1 MKKNLLFLVG
11 VFSLFSVQNSK
22 AFVLKTLTI
31 PQSEEA
37 DVFNGNPIGVWNYKV
52 FGAGPE
58 YEEGVL
64 FIRKDSEEY
73 VVEVHLGNGT
83 LIGQDVE
90 IEGGSVKFNV
100 NLEGMERVSVVLQ
113 VVDDT
118 IVGKSYSSQG
128 TYDIQGT
135 RKIPRE

>member
-1 MKKNLLFLVG
+1 MKNNLQFLICI
-11 VFSLFSVQNSK
+11 FSLLSVQNSNAFVFETVSIPCYEK
-22 AFVLKTLTI
+22 AFF
-31 PQSEEA
+31 
-37 DVFNGNPIGVWNYKV
+37 FNGNPIGVWNYRV

-58 YEEGVL
+58 YEKGVL
-64 FIRKDSEEY
+64 FIRKDKDEY

-90 IEGGSVKFNV
+90 IEGGFVKFNI
-100 NLEGMERVSVVLQ
+100 NLEGTERVSVVLQ

-128 TYDIQGT
+128 TFDIQGT